1 MESRLYKDVQE
12 SINTVDD
19 LIELLDEKRK
29 EGLINKSEIDFREA
43 ALTKARN
50 ILIIEQMGW

>member
-12 SINTVDD
+12 SINTIDD
-19 LIELLDEKRK
+19 LIERLDEKRK

>member
-12 SINTVDD
+12 SINTIDD

>member
-1 MESRLYKDVQE
+1 MESRLYKDIQE

-19 LIELLDEKRK
+19 LIERLDEKRK